1 MVFYMVLIL
10 TLKKG
15 IQNSLSA
22 LIALKWP
29 AWLLLCSLMLCS
41 VPACQSVDARPPA
54 SPSATPSAPALQ
66 PARIGSHTLQL
77 ELARSESEQQRG
89 LMYRREL
96 PENQG
101 MLFIFQQEQPLGF
114 WMRNTLLPLSIAF
127 LDKNLRIVDI
137 QDMQPRDETVHMSAK
152 PALYALE
159 MNQGWFRKRGIVT
172 GAQLEIELPP
182 PGS

>member
-1 MVFYMVLIL
+1 MLLIL
-10 TLKKG
+10 TAQKR
-15 IQNSLSA
+15 IHNNPPSLQSV
-22 LIALKWP
+22 KWP
-29 AWLLLCSLMLCS
+29 VWLLLCVLIICGA
-41 VPACQSVDARPPA
+41 PACQSVDARPPA
-54 SPSATPSAPALQ
+54 PPSATPSTPALK
-66 PARIGSHTLQL
+66 PARIGTHTLQL

-127 LDKNLRIVDI
+127 LDKNLHIVDI
-137 QDMQPRDETVHMSAK
+137 QDMQPRDETVHVSAK

-159 MNQGWFRKRGIVT
+159 MNQGWFRKRGIAA
-172 GAQLEIELPP
+172 GAQLDIELPP
-182 PGS
+182 PGP